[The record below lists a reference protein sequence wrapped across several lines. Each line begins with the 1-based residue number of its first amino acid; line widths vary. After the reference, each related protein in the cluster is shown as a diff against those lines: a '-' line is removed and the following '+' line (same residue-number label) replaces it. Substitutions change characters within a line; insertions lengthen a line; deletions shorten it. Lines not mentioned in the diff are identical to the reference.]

1 MIKNTHKAVTDY
13 AEAIR
18 QALDVHKQAVSYIK
32 ANYKEG
38 SDLYNSAMKTASDTF
53 TSALEPLKDTY
64 RKTISKDFEEA
75 RKAIQKVVSTPPSE
89 SVLAMLPV
97 IRSGKLTDT
106 ELQLITDQLGYMD
119 TKLLYD
125 AMGKDFRTVES
136 VLAELDSLEA
146 ETKHFI
152 NTYAGEPMERITY
165 RNALTLNGSVIKSV
179 DDLTDEFINAYSVQ
193 TSNKE

>member
-152 NTYAGEPMERITY
+152 NTYEGEPMERITY

-193 TSNKE
+193 ASNK

>member
-13 AEAIR
+13 VEAMR
-18 QALDVHKQAVSYIK
+18 QASDVHKQAVSYIK
-32 ANYKEG
+32 ANYKED

-75 RKAIQKVVSTPPSE
+75 RKAIQKVVATPPSE

-97 IRSGKLTDT
+97 IRSGKMTDT
-106 ELQLITDQLGYMD
+106 ELQLITDHLGYMD

-125 AMGKDFRTVES
+125 AMGKPFKTVENI
-136 VLAELDSLEA
+136 LEELDSLEA